1 MIERDERRWKKA
13 DGDSDGFLNKIEF
26 QSFLH
31 PEGHPDMVDI
41 VVLETLEDMD
51 HDKDGGI
58 SEAEYIRDI
67 YTVSRRD
74 QIQMLSRQ
82 RVQGEVGDSEPDWV
96 ASERKVFQTER
107 DSDGDGFMTFEE
119 IKQWIIPEVRGNHL
133 ALATNTENF

>member
-1 MIERDERRWKKA
+1 
-13 DGDSDGFLNKIEF
+13 
-26 QSFLH
+26 
-31 PEGHPDMVDI
+31 
-41 VVLETLEDMD
+41 
-51 HDKDGGI
+51 
-58 SEAEYIRDI
+58 
-67 YTVSRRD
+67 
-74 QIQMLSRQ
+74 MLSRQ

>member
-31 PEGHPDMVDI
+31 PEDHPDMVDI

-51 HDKDGGI
+51 QDKDGGI

-67 YTVSRRD
+67 FTVRRRRREEG
-74 QIQMLSRQ
+74 QIVTSQSL
-82 RVQGEVGDSEPDWV
+82 
-96 ASERKVFQTER
+96 
-107 DSDGDGFMTFEE
+107 
-119 IKQWIIPEVRGNHL
+119 
-133 ALATNTENF
+133 